1 MTKGTLFTVCAP
13 SGAGKTSLVNALVAS
28 LDNLTVSVS
37 HTTRQPRPGEKNG
50 VNYHFVTE
58 DDFIHMLTCNLF
70 LEHAQVYDHYYG
82 TSQRWL
88 LEHLHTGTDVI
99 LEIDWQGAQQVR
111 RLKPDTVTIFILPP
125 SREVLERR
133 LRSRG
138 KDSETVIAQRLQ
150 AAVDDISHYVEFD
163 YLVVNDD
170 FSKAVKD
177 LQAIVHS
184 QRLTQ
189 LAHVP
194 KLEKLLTDLLS

>member
-170 FSKAVKD
+170 FSQAVQD